1 MEKWKQT
8 FPEIDTKGRLK
19 TLVDVKVDNE
29 ARSVVFEIGHR
40 RSMRGA
46 FDKYKLGRKE
56 GWVGKCPLC
65 GELEDMEHIAGGCR
79 GQRPTM
85 ETARAVC
92 RAAGLRS
99 GRGRRQR

>member
-1 MEKWKQT
+1 M
-8 FPEIDTKGRLK
+8 
-19 TLVDVKVDNE
+19 
-29 ARSVVFEIGHR
+29 VFEIGHR

-79 GQRPTM
+79 GQRPTHNNGY
-85 ETARAVC
+85 RAGGVQ
-92 RAAGLRS
+92 S
-99 GRGRRQR
+99 GGPK